1 MVDDPLGQLE
11 RERLSLASIKKRAL
25 AFIIDEFLLSA
36 LFMIVLWDQ
45 LSGSASLE
53 EIIVLTNAY
62 ALEYMAIKIV
72 YQTLFVYQYGASI
85 GKIMMKIRIIELRT
99 FDSPVMLSAF
109 NRGVFRIVSEM
120 LFYIGFV
127 WATLNPARQTWHDR
141 TAGTVVVDA

>member
-85 GKIMMKIRIIELRT
+85 GKIMMKIRIIELR
-99 FDSPVMLSAF
+99 
-109 NRGVFRIVSEM
+109 
-120 LFYIGFV
+120 
-127 WATLNPARQTWHDR
+127 RQTWHDR

>member
-1 MVDDPLGQLE
+1 
-11 RERLSLASIKKRAL
+11 
-25 AFIIDEFLLSA
+25 
-36 LFMIVLWDQ
+36 MIMLWDQ
-45 LSGSASLE
+45 LPESPSLE

-62 ALEYMAIKIV
+62 VMEYMAMKIV

-85 GKIMMKIRIIELRT
+85 GKIMMKIRIVELRT
-99 FDSPVMLSAF
+99 FDSPVILSAF

>member
-1 MVDDPLGQLE
+1 MINDPLEQLE
-11 RERLSLASIKKRAL
+11 RERLQLASIKKRAL
-25 AFIIDEFLLSA
+25 AFIIDEILLSA
-36 LFMIVLWDQ
+36 VFMIMLWDQ
-45 LSGSASLE
+45 LPESPSLE

-62 ALEYMAIKIV
+62 VMEYMAMKIV

-85 GKIMMKIRIIELRT
+85 GKIMMKIRIVELRT
-99 FDSPVMLSAF
+99 FDSPVILSAF